1 MFAYLTCKNLK
12 DWLILPNAAKN
23 MIKIIFSHSTAY
35 MSIYGTILLDS
46 NFAVYTKT
54 KNMHYL
60 WPRNSTSRNLSQLPD
75 YHKHTNTLST
85 SITNVMPY

>member
-46 NFAVYTKT
+46 KT
-54 KNMHYL
+54 KNIHYL